1 MIKRRRYVPVWNPIF
16 VLLLLPVFGC
26 NAPKS
31 HLTKFNGF
39 YESGDLVQ
47 SRLYAQEKLG
57 ECEKPGGEDLLWA
70 LQLGAIERLEN
81 NYAESTRYFD
91 RCEEFMTH
99 FDGENSEVGHSVGAV
114 IVNDNIV
121 PYTGQAYD
129 GVMVNTYKAL
139 NFMAEKNFDLARVEF
154 NRALDRQRRSKEKFA
169 AEIQKTQ
176 EEVDGNANSAMVKKT
191 MDDPALRQK
200 LQEAYPSLYNF
211 SVYPDFVNPFATWMA
226 GVFFT
231 IEGDYSKAVDL
242 LKESAGMVP
251 DNTYLLQDLDALE
264 QSLNTS
270 AAVPPTVWVIF
281 ENGLGPVKEEFRVDL
296 PLFIAT
302 DKVRYIGIA
311 LPRLAFRSPAASGVT
326 VSAGGQSYPTQIVA
340 DMDRIVQTEFEQ
352 DFKAILTRAIVSTT
366 AKAIAQYALEQND
379 SSSVAAILMAAYHF
393 ATTAA
398 DVRIWTALPKNIQA
412 ARLPV
417 PEDGILSIQ
426 GAAGAPMEV
435 KIPDCKYAVVYVKMI
450 NSVGQPS
457 IQTLTF

>member
-1 MIKRRRYVPVWNPIF
+1 MFKRRKYVSVWTLIF
-16 VLLLLPVFGC
+16 PVLLLSGVGC

-39 YESGDLVQ
+39 YEAGDLAQ
-47 SRLYAQEKLG
+47 SRLYAQQKLG
-57 ECEKPGGEDLLWA
+57 DRQTPNGEDLLWT
-70 LQLGAIERLEN
+70 LQLAAIERLEN
-81 NYAESTRYFD
+81 NYAESTLYFD

-99 FDGENSEVGHSVGAV
+99 FDGEHSGVGHNVGAV

-176 EEVDGNANSAMVKKT
+176 EEVDKNANSAMVRQT

-200 LQEAYPSLYNF
+200 LEEAYPSLYNF
-211 SVYPDFVNPFATWMA
+211 SAYPDFVNPFATWLA

-231 IEGDYSKAVDL
+231 IEGDYNKAVDL

-251 DNTYLLQDLDALE
+251 DNTYLLHDLDALE
-264 QSLNTS
+264 QSLNTN
-270 AAVPPTVWVIF
+270 AAVPPTVWVVF
-281 ENGLGPVKEEFRVDL
+281 ENGLGPIKEEFRVDL

-302 DKVRYIGIA
+302 NKVRYIGIA
-311 LPRLAFRSPAASGVT
+311 LPRLAFRSQAVPSLT
-326 VSAGGQSYPTQIVA
+326 VSANGWSYQTQIVA
-340 DMDRIVQTEFEQ
+340 DMDRIVHTEFEQ
-352 DFKAILTRAIVSTT
+352 DFKAILTRAIISTT

-398 DVRIWTALPKNIQA
+398 DVRIWTTLPKNFQA
-412 ARLPV
+412 ARLPL
-417 PEDGILSIQ
+417 PQDGTLSIQ
-426 GAAGAPMEV
+426 GGAGVPMQV
-435 KIPDCKYAVVYVKMI
+435 KIPDCKYAVVYVKMV
-450 NSVGQPS
+450 NGLYQPS